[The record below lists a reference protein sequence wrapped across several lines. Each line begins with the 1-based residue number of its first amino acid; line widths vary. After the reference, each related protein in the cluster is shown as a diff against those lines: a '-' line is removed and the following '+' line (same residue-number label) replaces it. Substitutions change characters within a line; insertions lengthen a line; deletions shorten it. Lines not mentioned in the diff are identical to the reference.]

1 MLILKAAALPLAS
14 GGPIEQH
21 LTPKPRPPPP
31 EPLGQARNRSRGQ
44 NSSWCFFKQASLWA
58 PPPPHFALRWPQ
70 QSGVCPWLLK
80 WEKGKRREGKSS
92 GQAFDESSKINT
104 VCWGGFDGGIKMSAL
119 AKLLPRGTGKAR
131 LKTDPEPDG
140 RAAL

>member
-58 PPPPHFALRWPQ
+58 PPPL
-70 QSGVCPWLLK
+70 
-80 WEKGKRREGKSS
+80 
-92 GQAFDESSKINT
+92 T
-104 VCWGGFDGGIKMSAL
+104 
-119 AKLLPRGTGKAR
+119 LPSVGLSNQECVPGY
-131 LKTDPEPDG
+131 
-140 RAAL
+140 